1 MLYFTKRFE
10 GWRIAIWHV
19 TETID
24 ELYALLPDDDAIRT
38 EAESRFRAP
47 GRILEWVAV
56 RVLLCDMLDRQVPIL
71 YRRNGAPYLPDYE
84 HLDISISHTRGYVA
98 VALAEEGEIGIDI
111 EQKSEKV
118 MRVKS
123 RYVREDECAETLDQM
138 LLHWSAK
145 ETAFKMLNRDKV
157 DFLKHFHILPF
168 DIDETEEGHFLLQES
183 KTNEQRQ
190 FQIHYK
196 LFPDFVLTYSH
207 RTSDN

>member
-1 MLYFTKRFE
+1 MLYFTKRYE

-24 ELYALLPDDDAIRT
+24 ELYALLPDDDAVRQ
-38 EAESRFRAP
+38 EAEKRFRAP

-56 RVLLCDMLDRQVPIL
+56 RVLLYDMLDRQVPIL
-71 YRRNGAPYLPDYE
+71 YRRNGAPFLPDYE
-84 HLDISISHTRGYVA
+84 HLDISISHTKGYVA

-123 RYVREDECAETLDQM
+123 RYVREDERAETLDQM

-168 DIDETEEGHFLLQES
+168 DIDETLEGHFSLQEF
-183 KTNEQRQ
+183 KTGEQRM

-196 LFPDFVLTYSH
+196 LFPDFALTYSH
-207 RTSDN
+207 RVPNN

>member
-1 MLYFTKRFE
+1 MLYFTKRFD

-19 TETID
+19 TESID
-24 ELYALLPDDDAIRT
+24 ELYASLPDDDAIRS
-38 EAESRFRAP
+38 EAETRFRAP
-47 GRILEWVAV
+47 ARILEWVAV

-71 YRRNGAPYLPDYE
+71 YHDNGAPYLPDYE

-118 MRVKS
+118 LRIKKRFVN
-123 RYVREDECAETLDQM
+123 EDESAETLDQM

-157 DFLKHFHILPF
+157 DFLKHFHIKPF
-168 DIDETEEGHFLLQES
+168 EIDESQEGHFLLQET
-183 KTNEQRQ
+183 KTSEERM
-190 FQIHYK
+190 FQIEYK

-207 RTSDN
+207 RISED